1 MKSARSQ
8 RTDAHDPSRICGRP
22 ASPLR
27 SPSFATISALLGPRE
42 MSDLSPQSGPKR
54 TLTRLLSPIAILWV
68 HAVARHARRS
78 GSAFGR
84 SAGKDPINGSERV
97 LINRPAISAFMQTD
111 IESTSPNDESDP
123 KGDEG
128 ISIGRQR
135 AWSQPT
141 ADAGLKVEIDVAEIA
156 LEGSHLW

>member
-1 MKSARSQ
+1 
-8 RTDAHDPSRICGRP
+8 
-22 ASPLR
+22 
-27 SPSFATISALLGPRE
+27 
-42 MSDLSPQSGPKR
+42 
-54 TLTRLLSPIAILWV
+54 
-68 HAVARHARRS
+68 
-78 GSAFGR
+78 
-84 SAGKDPINGSERV
+84 
-97 LINRPAISAFMQTD
+97 MQTD

-141 ADAGLKVEIDVAEIA
+141 AYAGLIAEIDVAEIA